1 MKQTRETLGVLLC
14 FLSLLFLFAATVSAQ
29 DMQQIKARMVERK
42 PTLDAMK
49 ASGAIGEGN
58 DGYVQIRQP
67 GANAKAVNEENA
79 DRKAV
84 NAVIAKKEGTSVE
97 QVSKT
102 AAKRLRDFAAPGHW
116 IQKDDGSWVQ
126 K

>member
-42 PTLDAMK
+42 PSLDAMK
-49 ASGAIGEGN
+49 ASSAIGEGN

-67 GANAKAVNEENA
+67 GANAKVVNEENA